1 MLWNEDQIRLHYYG
15 VMSLTHVRS
24 NEGSVQLDSEER
36 FSLQTTEKHI
46 ILSKLRLVLCLLDF
60 ILLGKMFVLTH
71 SLDSHTGNAASSAL
85 SKFRSILGK

>member
-1 MLWNEDQIRLHYYG
+1 MDAEQMLWNEDQIRPHYYG

-24 NEGSVQLDSEER
+24 NEGSV
-36 FSLQTTEKHI
+36 SLQTTEKHNI
-46 ILSKLRLVLCLLDF
+46 FSKLRLVLCLLDF